1 MKISKEV
8 QTQRAVSFLVASA
21 QQHKNLLIVSKDTF
35 TKREFANHLQEQAE
49 QDVKV
54 VQEFMGEDVGERLKY
69 IPTVE
74 DKSVVMQAFG
84 TSPKTALERLEV
96 IGMTGGIGKS
106 FMQERL
112 FGAVDL
118 IVYVAHVDAT
128 VHVINISLLEMQE
141 GHIEILPIFSEQ
153 FLEHNIPESKRFEW
167 IRELLVTNEVFV
179 PKSSK
184 LLRETSALQFQ
195 Q

>member
-1 MKISKEV
+1 MKVSKEAK
-8 QTQRAVSFLVASA
+8 TQRAVSFLVASA

-35 TKREFANHLQEQAE
+35 TKRDFANHLQEQAE

-54 VQEFMGEDVGERLKY
+54 VQEFMGEDVVERLKY

-74 DKSVVMQAFG
+74 DKSVVMQVFG
-84 TSPKTALERLEV
+84 TSSKTAVERLEV

-106 FMQERL
+106 LMQERL

-118 IVYVAHVDAT
+118 IVYVEHVDAM
-128 VHVINISLLEMQE
+128 VHVINISLLEMQD
-141 GHIEILPIFSEQ
+141 GQIEILPIFSEQ
-153 FLEHNIPESKRFEW
+153 FLAHSIPDSERFGW
-167 IRELLVTNEVFV
+167 IRDLFVTNEVFV